1 MFKKR
6 LFLFLMLLDIIFNLL
21 ALKVSATGKPVA
33 VIVNKNNTISNL
45 SETYIRKI
53 YTNTIL
59 TWPDGMPINLYDLG
73 IQDELRSVFSEK
85 ILGIPPDKVA
95 EEWAHLKI
103 TNQAKNPPTTMK
115 SEALIIRRVATEK
128 GAIGYV
134 SYSTAIN
141 NQDIRIVNTIP

>member
-1 MFKKR
+1 MFKH
-6 LFLFLMLLDIIFNLL
+6 LFGFLMLLGIIFNLL
-21 ALKVSATGKPVA
+21 ALKVNATDELVA
-33 VIVNKNNTISNL
+33 VIVNKSNTINNL
-45 SETYIRKI
+45 SETHIRKI

-59 TWPDGMPINLYDLG
+59 SWPDGMPIIIFDLG
-73 IQDELRSVFSEK
+73 IQDRLRSVFSEK
-85 ILGIPPDKVA
+85 ILGRPADKVA

-115 SEALIIRRVATEK
+115 SEALIVRRVATEK

-141 NQDIRIVNTIP
+141 NQDVRIVNTIP